1 MLLSSVYHCSP
12 EVGGAGS
19 SVPLLTCCIPQ
30 LELNFLSINI
40 NSAEFKIDSYN
51 KRSRYQVVLLEE
63 HKLKNNISIFEHACM
78 MDLSLPIVEVNV
90 GLKLSSVNLT
100 RIEVFPTLLSPIRSN
115 LNSTSYLL
123 PMVECNNLSAE
134 VWSPRL
140 AIGLRLWGRGSH
152 SLTTLYLLK
161 GLGTGTAQ

>member
-1 MLLSSVYHCSP
+1 MWNSAISHHCSP
-12 EVGGAGS
+12 EVGGTGS

-40 NSAEFKIDSYN
+40 NSTEFKINSYN
-51 KRSRYQVVLLEE
+51 KRPRYQLVLLEE
-63 HKLKNNISIFEHACM
+63 HKFINVNNMSILEHACM
-78 MDLSLPIVEVNV
+78 REPALPIVEVNV

-123 PMVECNNLSAE
+123 PMVEYQQIRTQIS
-134 VWSPRL
+134 SP
-140 AIGLRLWGRGSH
+140 S
-152 SLTTLYLLK
+152 YN
-161 GLGTGTAQ
+161 TG